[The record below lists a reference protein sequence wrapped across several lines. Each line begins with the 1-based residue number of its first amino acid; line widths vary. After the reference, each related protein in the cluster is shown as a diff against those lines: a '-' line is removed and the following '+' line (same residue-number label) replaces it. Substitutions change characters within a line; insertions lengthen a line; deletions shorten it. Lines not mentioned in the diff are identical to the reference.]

1 MDIVSYLVNLLS
13 PVGLNSYFI
22 HKPDGRKEDEYITFN
37 FITNNEWYSND
48 EEEAE
53 KYLVTINYMTKANKN
68 IIPTSKKIKCI
79 QFFPK
84 TGSSARFIDYTSDLP
99 QKINNVV
106 GGDFRC
112 CYTSVIPETKTTRVL
127 ST

>member
-68 IIPTSKKIKCI
+68 IIPTGFLYYPALLHLKDT
-79 QFFPK
+79 QE
-84 TGSSARFIDYTSDLP
+84 FITA
-99 QKINNVV
+99 IT
-106 GGDFRC
+106 F
-112 CYTSVIPETKTTRVL
+112 TVIL
-127 ST
+127 

>member
-13 PVGLNSYFI
+13 PAGLNSYFI

-68 IIPTSKKIKCI
+68 IIPTSKKIKEVIDHDERCAGYSN
-79 QFFPK
+79 K
-84 TGSSARFIDYTSDLP
+84 GSLYLKDTQEFITA
-99 QKINNVV
+99 IT
-106 GGDFRC
+106 F
-112 CYTSVIPETKTTRVL
+112 TVIL
-127 ST
+127 